1 MYICTLLLRS
11 AGWGIV
17 WKLLLSRLG
26 LFKEIFSG
34 SEGKEADKKHPPKSG
49 TLHSPRT
56 VITPAR
62 SKEHTDTRQRH
73 ALAAA
78 DKTQPSPNLMYLR
91 HTAE

>member
-1 MYICTLLLRS
+1 MYICTLLFRS

-34 SEGKEADKKHPPKSG
+34 SEGKKADKKPPPTSG
-49 TLHSPRT
+49 ILRSPRT

-62 SKEHTDTRQRH
+62 SKEQTDTRQRH

-78 DKTQPSPNLMYLR
+78 NKAQPSPNLMYLR